1 MVQILLVVLALFGVA
16 FAFQL
21 LRTMLAQRNFAPA
34 PEAALL
40 GAVTNFFDSLG
51 IGSYAPSTAWIRL
64 RRLTPDANIPA
75 ILTVGH
81 CIPSVVE
88 AMIFIQIIKVD
99 PILLA
104 GCIGSAVLGSIV
116 GVRLVVRA
124 PVRVVQAMV
133 GTALMIAA
141 VLFAMTNLKL
151 MPGGG
156 TALSLPLT
164 VMLPVFAVHFV
175 LGALM
180 TFGIGMYAPSLILLS
195 LLGLNPVAA
204 FPIMMGACAFL
215 MPVAGVEFLRKQ
227 KLDLRVVT
235 GITLGGV
242 PAILVGAFLVKSLPL
257 TTVRWGVVVVVIYAA
272 SQLLWSAMRPKQPV
286 PAPAPTQ

>member
-1 MVQILLVVLALFGVA
+1 MVQILLVILALFGVV
-16 FAFQL
+16 FAGQL
-21 LRTMLAQRNFAPA
+21 LRTMVTQRTFAPA
-34 PEAALL
+34 PEAVAL
-40 GAVTNFFDSLG
+40 GAVTNFFDALG

-64 RRLTPDANIPA
+64 RRLTPDDKIPA

-81 CIPSVVE
+81 CLPSIIE
-88 AMIFIQIIKVD
+88 AMIFIQIVKVD
-99 PILLA
+99 PVLLA

-133 GTALMIAA
+133 GIALLMAA

-156 TALSLPLT
+156 AALSLPFA
-164 VMLPVFAVHFV
+164 VMLPVFAAHFV

-180 TFGIGMYAPSLILLS
+180 TFGIGMYAPSLIMLS

-215 MPVAGVEFLRKQ
+215 MPVAGVQFLRTQ
-227 KLDLRVVT
+227 RIDLRVVT
-235 GITLGGV
+235 GIALGGI
-242 PAILVGAFLVKSLPL
+242 PAIFVGAFLVKSLPL
-257 TTVRWGVVVVVIYAA
+257 TTVRWGVVVVALYAA
-272 SQLLWSAMRPKQPV
+272 VQLLWSALRPNV
-286 PAPAPTQ
+286 PAPAPAA